1 MIGPQC
7 NHLYS
12 GAAKTP
18 TLGLKQLDSKYFKT
32 VMMLF
37 EFTKPMGIIMRYYS
51 STPGKKRVIEG
62 YTKTSAVKRF
72 FSLKNFFL
80 KSRIMTLKRKW
91 QKSIHGKMAKFIL
104 N

>member
-1 MIGPQC
+1 
-7 NHLYS
+7 
-12 GAAKTP
+12 
-18 TLGLKQLDSKYFKT
+18 
-32 VMMLF
+32 
-37 EFTKPMGIIMRYYS
+37 MGIIMRYY

-62 YTKTSAVKRF
+62 YTKASAIKRF
-72 FSLKNFFL
+72 FPLKRIFF